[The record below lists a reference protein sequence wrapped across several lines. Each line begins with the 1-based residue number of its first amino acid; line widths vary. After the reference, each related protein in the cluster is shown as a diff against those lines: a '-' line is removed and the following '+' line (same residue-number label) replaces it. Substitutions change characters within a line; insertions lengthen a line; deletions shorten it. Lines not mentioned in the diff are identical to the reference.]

1 VSEPEARE
9 SAPSKLSMR
18 TTLKLIPLLLCLVPA
33 PACAQGP
40 VIAGMAPV
48 LEGGFGYSYVKAD
61 VPSQGN
67 LGMNG
72 VQGIFNADFNRH
84 WGVKADVGYSRVFDA
99 FHSGRSADLLTYMG
113 GPVLYP
119 FRGRNM
125 NVYVHLLA
133 GAARETGV
141 NYEPNG
147 QVVLGYVNKFAWA
160 AGAGFQRR
168 ITTSWSIRIGADYMR
183 TAFFDENVAVTGQ
196 RNLRGSA
203 SLMYTFG
210 ERER

>member
-1 VSEPEARE
+1 MT
-9 SAPSKLSMR
+9 MR
-18 TTLKLIPLLLCLVPA
+18 KTLRLALLVLWLVPA
-33 PACAQGP
+33 AARAQGP
-40 VIAGMAPV
+40 IDAGMAPV
-48 LEGGFGYSYVKAD
+48 LEGGFGYTYVKAD

-67 LGMNG
+67 LPMNG

-84 WGVKADVGYSRVFDA
+84 WGVKLDVGYSRVFDA

-119 FRGRNM
+119 LRTRNW

-141 NYEPNG
+141 NYEPTG

-160 AGAGFQRR
+160 GGAGFQRR
-168 ITTSWSIRIGADYMR
+168 ISTSWSVRIGADYMR
-183 TAFFDENVAVTGQ
+183 TAFFNANVAIAGQ
-196 RNLRGSA
+196 TNLRGSA
-203 SLMYTFG
+203 SLIYTFG

>member
-1 VSEPEARE
+1 
-9 SAPSKLSMR
+9 MR
-18 TTLKLIPLLLCLVPA
+18 KTFKFTLLVLCLVAA
-33 PACAQGP
+33 PARAQGP
-40 VIAGMAPV
+40 IVAGMAPV
-48 LEGGFGYSYVKAD
+48 LEGGFGYTYVKAD

-67 LGMNG
+67 LPMHG

-84 WGVKADVGYSRVFDA
+84 WGVKLDVGYTRVFDA
-99 FHSGRSADLLTYMG
+99 FHSGHTADMLTYLG

-119 FRGRNM
+119 LRTRNM

-160 AGAGFQRR
+160 GGAGFQHR
-168 ITTSWSIRIGADYMR
+168 ITTSWSVRIGVDYMR
-183 TAFFDENVAVTGQ
+183 TAFFNENVAVTGQ

-203 SLMYTFG
+203 SLIYTFG

>member
-1 VSEPEARE
+1 
-9 SAPSKLSMR
+9 MR
-18 TTLKLIPLLLCLVPA
+18 PTLKLTLLVLCLLPIA
-33 PACAQGP
+33 TRAQGP
-40 VIAGMAPV
+40 ITAGLAPV
-48 LEGGFGYSYVKAD
+48 MEGGLGYTYIQAD
-61 VPSQGN
+61 VPSQGK
-67 LGMNG
+67 LPMNG

-84 WGVKADVGYSRVFDA
+84 WGVKLDVGYSRVFDA
-99 FHSGRSADLLTYMG
+99 FHSGRSADMLTYMG

-119 FRGRNM
+119 WRSRNM
-125 NVYVHLLA
+125 NIYVHLLA
-133 GAARETGV
+133 GAARQTGV

-160 AGAGFQRR
+160 GGAGFQHR

-183 TAFFDENVAVTGQ
+183 TAFFNENVAVTGQ

-203 SLMYTFG
+203 SLIYTFG